1 MDADP
6 GPNSGRG
13 FSGSGGGPAA
23 GNGVRGGEWMGDRVG
38 DAGAGSAVPKLKL
51 TAENL
56 KPLGGRGEEA
66 YAASSDEE
74 IDQREGFFARTT
86 QKVT

>member
-6 GPNSGRG
+6 GPNLGRG

-23 GNGVRGGEWMGDRVG
+23 GNGVRGGEGRGDRVEG
-38 DAGAGSAVPKLKL
+38 AGAGSAVPKLKL

-66 YAASSDEE
+66 YAESSDEE